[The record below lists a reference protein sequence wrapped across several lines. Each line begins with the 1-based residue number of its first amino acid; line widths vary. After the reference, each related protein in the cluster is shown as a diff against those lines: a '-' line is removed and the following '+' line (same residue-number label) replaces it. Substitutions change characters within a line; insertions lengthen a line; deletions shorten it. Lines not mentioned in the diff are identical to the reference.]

1 MGQDAWRKTWSF
13 DFFFFESTQG
23 TLNVV
28 AWYVYIEAKAE
39 VMANI
44 KDIQFQGQE

>member
-1 MGQDAWRKTWSF
+1 MHGEKHGHLI
-13 DFFFFESTQG
+13 FFFESTQG

-28 AWYVYIEAKAE
+28 TWYVYIQAKAE

-44 KDIQFQGQE
+44 QDIQFQGQE